1 MIILDDNLN
10 AFGVMTFA
18 TFDYLLETD
27 FKEKIEGSFN
37 MIKYKDLK
45 SKFSLKSEISLNEYG
60 SLDLEN
66 VNIFLELVDFVSKLY
81 LSDKSAYLKTFL
93 AEQDG
98 MTLEDFEL
106 FIIEYLKLSSEF
118 FIYFKEIFKDE
129 SQLLETINEYLIWT
143 TKI

>member
-129 SQLLETINEYLIWT
+129 SQLLETINEYLSWT